1 MLSMRNISVRSRFYL
16 VMSLVAISLLVQAG
30 WGWISAQSG
39 SATVTVLFDQAEA
52 TAQQVASLRESMAS
66 IRRYQAEMIATAVSN
81 PTGVGPLHDTWK
93 KEIATLGSGGDALA
107 KAHPAD
113 LALLDLLGKQK
124 KLLADVVEI
133 VDPVAQ
139 QLADAKMD
147 AAAALAY
154 AGQANS
160 KLDEAQANLTAILK
174 SQQAGQAG
182 IRAAIAQ
189 GSMLASMARIAL
201 VGITLAIFLPL
212 MWMTLRSICG
222 PLDQAVAV
230 ATRIAGG
237 DLASRITAEGRDEPA
252 RLVRAL
258 ADMQLSLRSLVGQV
272 RESSESIEVASSEV
286 ASGNAD
292 LSQRTELAAS
302 HLQRTASSMDSLT
315 ATVRQSTDSA
325 HTANQLATSAAAV
338 AARGGEVVAQ
348 VVSTMDDINSS
359 SKKIADIIG
368 VIDGI
373 AFQTNILALN
383 AAVEA
388 ARAGEQGRGFAVVA
402 GEVRS
407 LAQRSAEAAKEIKS
421 LIGASVERVESGSR
435 LVNDAGRTM
444 NEIVASV
451 QRVTDIIG
459 EISAASTEQSEGI
472 VEVKGA
478 IGEVDQMTQQNA
490 ALVEQSAAAAESLK
504 GQAIKLASVVS
515 TFRLAEGEAAGRA
528 APAHGSAADT
538 AIANARAKAATK
550 PAPVKVAPARPVPAR
565 AATPAVAVAA
575 APAPPAG
582 VSDEWESF

>member
-39 SATVTVLFDQAEA
+39 SSDVTVLFDQAEA
-52 TAQQVASLRESMAS
+52 TAQQVAGLRESMAS
-66 IRRYQAEMIATAVSN
+66 VRRYQAEMIATAVSN

-93 KEIATLGSGGDALA
+93 KEIGTLGGGGDALV

-113 LALLDLLGKQK
+113 LALAELLGKQK

-154 AGQANS
+154 AGQANG

-182 IRAAIAQ
+182 IRAAIAR
-189 GSMLASMARIAL
+189 GSMLASLARIAL
-201 VGITLAIFLPL
+201 VGITLVIFLPL

-237 DLASRITAEGRDEPA
+237 DLAGPIEAQGRDEPA

-258 ADMQLSLRSLVGQV
+258 ADMQGSLRQLVGQV

-302 HLQRTASSMDSLT
+302 HLQRTASSMDGLT
-315 ATVRQSTDSA
+315 ATVRQSTESA

-338 AARGGEVVAQ
+338 AARGGAVVAQ
-348 VVSTMDDINSS
+348 VVSTMNDINSS

-435 LVNDAGRTM
+435 LVHDAGTTM
-444 NEIVASV
+444 TEIVASV

-459 EISAASTEQSEGI
+459 EISAASTEQSRGI
-472 VEVKGA
+472 VEVKSA
-478 IGEVDQMTQQNA
+478 VGEVDQMTQQNA
-490 ALVEQSAAAAESLK
+490 ALVEESAAAAESLK

-528 APAHGSAADT
+528 APAHGLAADT
-538 AIANARAKAATK
+538 VIASAKAKAATK
-550 PAPVKVAPARPVPAR
+550 PAPVKVAPAKPVPAR

-575 APAPPAG
+575 APAPSAG